1 MGEVFKSNRLINLFL
16 VNIVIIMT
24 EEIEEVVIEEEEI
37 EVGIE
42 EEEIEVGIEE
52 EVEIEVED
60 RHHVDHTIID
70 HPLKDQII
78 LMFVLIAVA
87 KVIGIIE
94 DKFIYFV
101 NLGQTNAG
109 KEIGQINVTDAGTEV
124 IYGVIVKQSKITK
137 FF

>member
-1 MGEVFKSNRLINLFL
+1 MPAEEGRPFDFL
-16 VNIVIIMT
+16 VDSEFLRASLAKHLDTRGISK
-24 EEIEEVVIEEEEI
+24 EEVIEVAIEVVI

-42 EEEIEVGIEE
+42 EQEI

-101 NLGQTNAG
+101 N
-109 KEIGQINVTDAGTEV
+109 I
-124 IYGVIVKQSKITK
+124 
-137 FF
+137 

>member
-37 EVGIE
+37 EVVIE
-42 EEEIEVGIEE
+42 VEEIEVVIEVE
-52 EVEIEVED
+52 EIEVED
-60 RHHVDHTIID
+60 HHHVDHTIID

-94 DKFIYFV
+94 DKFTYFV

-124 IYGVIVKQSKITK
+124 IYGVIVKQSKIPK